1 MKHFFKVYYRKEGD
15 VKVANTTAYP
25 FYAVME
31 EAPTGEAQRFE
42 IIGESSKSDTGVNYL
57 EWRQC
62 LLVFNK
68 FNRNRRWWG
77 ADHFR
82 KSLMH
87 PWISQ
92 LFAKG
97 GVPGEQGHPTPDCG
111 KLSLE
116 RLYFID
122 PNRTCLL
129 LKNYEFDGD
138 KALYG
143 TIQTLDDGEG
153 GPGDRLRRNI
163 LQGIIP
169 SVSVRSVV
177 PQRKN
182 PDGSITVIGPGR
194 IVCWDRVYYPSDDQ
208 AFADTAKP
216 FKITNKNV
224 KVSSK
229 MGAATE
235 AVNMEIPFDDL
246 DFTSYYYNKS
256 EACKRITDGL
266 DVAMESA
273 SIDSMGI
280 FSVMTSDGHLF
291 IPMEEKL
298 RSGIKDLMR
307 KW

>member
-15 VKVANTTAYP
+15 VQLANTTAYP

-31 EAPTGEAQRFE
+31 EAPTGEEQRFE
-42 IIGESSKSDTGVNYL
+42 IIGEKTKDNSGVNYI

-68 FNRNRRWWG
+68 FNRNRRWWD
-77 ADHFR
+77 APNVR

-87 PWISQ
+87 PWIVQ
-92 LFAKG
+92 LLAKG
-97 GVPGEQGHPTPDCG
+97 GVPGEMGHPTPDTG

-122 PNRTCLL
+122 PDRQCLL

-138 KALYG
+138 RALYG
-143 TIQTLDDGEG
+143 TMQTIDDGEG

-182 PDGSITVIGPGR
+182 PDGTITVVGPGR

-208 AFADTAKP
+208 AFPDASKP
-216 FKITNKNV
+216 FKIVNK
-224 KVSSK
+224 SITGTTK
-229 MGAATE
+229 MSAASE
-235 AVNMEIPFDDL
+235 SVNTEIPFDDL

-266 DVAMESA
+266 DVAMETA

-280 FSVMTSDGHLF
+280 FSVVTSDGHLF

-298 RSGIKDLMR
+298 RKGIKDLMR
-307 KW
+307 NW